1 MSADAPAATGAK
13 GAVETI
19 EPTRAQRTTAR
30 RMAESKATIPEF
42 HASIEA
48 DATALGAAA
57 ATAAP
62 YVAAA
67 GRALREHPRLNG
79 AYADAKFQHYSRA
92 SVGVALDGAI
102 PVVVDA
108 DAKDAAAIAQELE
121 SFAAGLR
128 DGTLT
133 GAVQSGATFTLT
145 SLAEHGVSAFTAIIQ
160 PGQSAALAVGAPMP
174 RDGRPIVTLTLS
186 ADSRIVAPQ
195 DAARF
200 LGRVRALLEDPA

>member
-42 HASIEA
+42 HATIEA

-57 ATAAP
+57 ATIAP

-79 AYADAKFQHYSRA
+79 AYADAKYQHYSRVN
-92 SVGVALDGAI
+92 VGVALDGAI

-108 DAKDAAAIAQELE
+108 DAKDVAAIAQELGA
-121 SFAAGLR
+121 FDAALR

-133 GAVQSGATFTLT
+133 GAAQSGATFTLT
-145 SLAEHGVSAFTAIIQ
+145 SLAGHGVTAFTAIIQ
-160 PGQSAALAVGAPMP
+160 PGQSAALAVGAPVS
-174 RDGRPIVTLTLS
+174 RDGRPVVTLTLS
-186 ADSRIVAPQ
+186 ADSRIVSPA
-195 DAARF
+195 DAGAFLAR
-200 LGRVRALLEDPA
+200 LGELLAA